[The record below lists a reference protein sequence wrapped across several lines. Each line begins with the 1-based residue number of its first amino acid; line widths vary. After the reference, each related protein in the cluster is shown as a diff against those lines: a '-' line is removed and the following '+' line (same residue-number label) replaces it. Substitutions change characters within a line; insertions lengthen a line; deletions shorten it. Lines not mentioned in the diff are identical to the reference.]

1 MAALLALLMLVNFL
15 DKVVIG
21 LVAVPMSAELG
32 LTATEFGLIGG
43 ALHWFFALSA
53 VVGGFMANRRPSRTL
68 LLGMGLFWALI
79 QLPMLFATSLWAIVA
94 CRVLLGIGEGRPRR
108 SPPMRYTSGSPTT
121 GATCRWRCCTLAV
134 PWGCWSPGR

>member
-1 MAALLALLMLVNFL
+1 MSAHSSLPNPRPAWLVAALLALLMLVNFL

-68 LLGMGLFWALI
+68 LLHGPVLGADPVTDAVRHLTVGHRR
-79 QLPMLFATSLWAIVA
+79 LPRTAGY
-94 CRVLLGIGEGRPRR
+94 R
-108 SPPMRYTSGSPTT
+108 
-121 GATCRWRCCTLAV
+121 
-134 PWGCWSPGR
+134 